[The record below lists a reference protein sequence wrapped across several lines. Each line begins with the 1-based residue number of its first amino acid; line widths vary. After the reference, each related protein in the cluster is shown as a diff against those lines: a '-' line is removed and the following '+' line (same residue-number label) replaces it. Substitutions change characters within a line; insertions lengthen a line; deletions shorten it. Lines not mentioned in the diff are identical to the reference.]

1 MSRQQQRADACT
13 MKITKIEAIPFRIP
27 MARIEKFATGAITA
41 LDHVLVRIHTD
52 EGLVGHAEAPPRPMI
67 YGESVASILAAI
79 RDWFAPALIGL
90 HPADLE
96 QVFARLDTVE
106 HNPAAKASIDIALH
120 DIIGQIAGLPLYRY
134 FGGWTNEVE
143 LTYILGLG
151 TPEEIA
157 EHAQKVIAE
166 FGFRTLK
173 LKAGLDPKRDLA
185 MVRTVRKA
193 LGAQVRLYLDVNH
206 AYSAL
211 VAAKAMKEWEEYD
224 IAWVEEPC
232 PVWDRYGRALIAR
245 STSIPMMADESC
257 KTLPA
262 VTAEI
267 AYGHSRLISV
277 KNGGTG
283 YTLSK
288 KIVLLCEAHGIVP
301 VTGSQSDSDLGAVCS
316 AHFNAGHRA
325 LAMNPA
331 ELSSFLDAAG
341 QLLAEP
347 IRIKDGKFSLPDR
360 AGIGVMLDEQQFA
373 RFRLD
378 G

>member
-1 MSRQQQRADACT
+1 

-52 EGLVGHAEAPPRPMI
+52 EGLIGQAEAPPRPMI
-67 YGESVASILAAI
+67 YGESVASILAAV
-79 RDWFAPALIGL
+79 RDWFAPSLMGL

-96 QVFARLDTVE
+96 QIFARLDTVE
-106 HNPAAKASIDIALH
+106 QNPAAKASIDIALH
-120 DIIGQIAGLPLYRY
+120 DIIGQMAGMPLYRY

-151 TPEEIA
+151 PPEEIA
-157 EHAQKVIAE
+157 EYAQKMIAQY
-166 FGFRTLK
+166 GFKTLK
-173 LKAGLDPKRDLA
+173 LKAGLDPNRDLA
-185 MVRTVRKA
+185 MVSTVRKA
-193 LGAQVRLYLDVNH
+193 VGPNVRLYLDVNH
-206 AYSAL
+206 AFPAL
-211 VAAKAMKEWEEYD
+211 VAAKAMKEWEDYD
-224 IAWVEEPC
+224 VAWVEEPC

-245 STSIPMMADESC
+245 STTIPFMADESC
-257 KTLPA
+257 KSLPA

-267 AYGHSRLISV
+267 AYGHSRLISI

-288 KIVLLCEAHGIVP
+288 KILLLCEAHGIIP
-301 VTGSQSDSDLGAVCS
+301 VTGSQSDSDLGAVAS
-316 AHFNAGHRA
+316 AHFNAGHRS
-325 LAMNPA
+325 LAINPA

-341 QLLAEP
+341 RLLNEP
-347 IRIKDGKFSLPDR
+347 IQIKGGKFTLPDR
-360 AGIGVMLDEQQFA
+360 PGIGVTIDEQQFA